1 MDFSSI
7 MDSFF
12 SYAQENPLTLI
23 GLALCL
29 LFFFYRKP
37 KLFFGTLFLGLVL
50 AGVFYLIMN
59 LVGAGSVGKN
69 GLIPEEEKQTES
81 NR

>member
-7 MDSFF
+7 MDSIF
-12 SYAQENPLTLI
+12 SYAHENPLNLI

-29 LFFFYRKP
+29 LFLFYRKP

-59 LVGAGSVGKN
+59 LAGTGSEGKR
-69 GLIPEEEKQTES
+69 GLLSGEEKQTES

>member
-7 MDSFF
+7 TENFL

-29 LFFFYRKP
+29 LFLFYRKP

-50 AGVFYLIMN
+50 AGVFYLIVN
-59 LVGAGSVGKN
+59 LAGTGSEQKKGMIFN
-69 GLIPEEEKQTES
+69 EEKQTGS

>member
-12 SYAQENPLTLI
+12 SYAQENPWTLLA
-23 GLALCL
+23 LALCL

-59 LVGAGSVGKN
+59 LAGAGSEGKR
-69 GLIPEEEKQTES
+69 GLLSDEEKQTDS

>member
-7 MDSFF
+7 MDSIF
-12 SYAQENPLTLI
+12 SYAHENPLNLI

-37 KLFFGTLFLGLVL
+37 KLFFGTLFLGLFL
-50 AGVFYLIMN
+50 AGLFYLIMN
-59 LVGAGSVGKN
+59 LAGTGSEQTR
-69 GLIPEEEKQTES
+69 GLFSEEGKQTDS

>member
-1 MDFSSI
+1 MELLSI
-7 MDSFF
+7 LETFL
-12 SYAQENPLTLI
+12 SYAEGNTVTLL
-23 GLALCL
+23 GLAACL
-29 LFFFYRKP
+29 LLLFYRKP

-59 LVGAGSVGKN
+59 LAGTGSERKR
-69 GLIPEEEKQTES
+69 GLLSEEERQTDS

>member
-7 MDSFF
+7 MDSIF
-12 SYAQENPLTLI
+12 SYANENPLNLI

-29 LFFFYRKP
+29 LFLFYRKP

-59 LVGAGSVGKN
+59 LAGMGSEGKS
-69 GLIPEEEKQTES
+69 GLLSQEEKQTDS

>member
-7 MDSFF
+7 MDSFL
-12 SYAQENPLTLI
+12 SYAQENPLNLL

-29 LFFFYRKP
+29 LFLFYRKP

-59 LVGAGSVGKN
+59 LAGTGSAGKR
-69 GLIPEEEKQTES
+69 GLISGEERQTET

>member
-1 MDFSSI
+1 MDLSSI

-12 SYAQENPLTLI
+12 SYAHENPWTLLA
-23 GLALCL
+23 LALCL

-37 KLFFGTLFLGLVL
+37 KLFFGTLILGLVL

-59 LVGAGSVGKN
+59 LAGAGSDRKK
-69 GLIPEEEKQTES
+69 GLISEEERQTET

>member
-1 MDFSSI
+1 MDFSSM

-59 LVGAGSVGKN
+59 LAGTGSEGKR
-69 GLIPEEEKQTES
+69 GLLSDEEKQTKS

>member
-7 MDSFF
+7 LDSIF
-12 SYAQENPLTLI
+12 SYAQENPLNLL
-23 GLALCL
+23 GLAMCL
-29 LFFFYRKP
+29 LFLFYRKP

-59 LVGAGSVGKN
+59 LAGMGSEGKR
-69 GLIPEEEKQTES
+69 GLLSQEEKQTDS